1 MPELIELSVEGRVA
15 HVRLNRPEAAN
26 AFSTEMMMRFGQ
38 VLMSATVRA
47 DVLLLTGAGADFSV
61 GREVD
66 SPPEVTHGERMAMI
80 GDVNAMLQR
89 FEGIVVSAIQGRAL
103 GFASGLALQSDIAI
117 SGESAVFGFDE
128 IRKGFPPLIVSSY
141 IQDYLLRKHA
151 MDLLLTGRE
160 LGAAE
165 AHSLGIVTQLVSDDR
180 VEASA
185 REAVEVLCGSNVDAL
200 RRLKA
205 YLDEIQDVPK
215 AERNAYA
222 VEAQESWF
230 EQNR

>member
-1 MPELIELSVEGRVA
+1 MPESIELSVEGRVA

-47 DVLLLTGAGADFSV
+47 DVLLLTGAGDDFSV

-66 SPPEVTHGERMAMI
+66 SPPEVTHAERMAMI

-103 GFASGLALQSDIAI
+103 GFASGLAVQSDIAI
-117 SGESAVFGFDE
+117 AGESAVFGFDE

-141 IQDYLLRKHA
+141 LQDYLLRKHV
-151 MDLLLTGRE
+151 MDLLLSGRQ
-160 LGAAE
+160 LSAAE
-165 AHSLGIVTQLVSDDR
+165 ALSLGMVTRLVPDAE
-180 VEASA
+180 VEAA
-185 REAVEVLCGSNVDAL
+185 AHQAVEELHCSNVTAL
-200 RRLKA
+200 RRLKT
-205 YLDEIQDVPK
+205 YLEEIQGVPK
-215 AERNAYA
+215 AERTSYA
-222 VEAQESWF
+222 VRAQEDWF
-230 EQNR
+230 SQNH